1 MNINPS
7 ESASKSSLASVF
19 EGGACSDA
27 GPRKEVPVLTSYI
40 LP

>member
-7 ESASKSSLASVF
+7 ESASKSSLGSVF
-19 EGGACSDA
+19 EGAGCSDA
-27 GPRKEVPVLTSYI
+27 GPRNEVPVLTSYM